1 MGVKEF
7 IFSNKI
13 NKQNKQISQIPCWIL
28 FAYGETVTVCTNES
42 LFTVYVKDL
51 ESRHAALG

>member
-13 NKQNKQISQIPCWIL
+13 NKQISQIPCWIL
-28 FAYGETVTVCTNES
+28 FPYGEMVTVCTNES

-51 ESRHAALG
+51 ENRHAALG

>member
-13 NKQNKQISQIPCWIL
+13 NKKISQIPCWIL
-28 FAYGETVTVCTNES
+28 FPYGEMVTVCTNES

-51 ESRHAALG
+51 ENRHAALG